1 MLKNE
6 ITKNMIYII
15 LLLAFVLRLPLLNG
29 SFWLD
34 EAAQF
39 LESARPFTQQL
50 NLKDDFQPPLMH
62 LLTFFSIRLGSVF
75 GLGQTEWWL
84 RIIPSLIPGILTIW
98 ALYCLALL
106 ITNKKIALL
115 SSLFVATSSFH
126 IFYSQEL
133 RPYSLPA
140 LWAILATWQMLL
152 LLKNQAQK
160 PLILFIIFSILG
172 LYSSYLYPF
181 LLIGQFIYLFK
192 EKLSFSKILASGG
205 LIIAGFLPWLAKF
218 LEQLQAG
225 QALRLSMPGWAE
237 TVSLPIFKT
246 ALILP
251 LKFVFGVADL
261 EMNLS
266 YAFLAL
272 IVFVPLAYLFFLSWR
287 KKQKH
292 LGFFF
297 CILFLPLLLSWLVS
311 FFVPVLQ
318 AKRVLFLLPI
328 FALLEAFLIDFY
340 HKQKPHLVRILVTS
354 ILIINLFTTF
364 AYWTKPNLQREN
376 WRALHQEI
384 TAKFPKS
391 ETALVFSFAHPFA
404 PWEFYDQD
412 NFKTFSSSVYYSSNL
427 ENPAETFKGL
437 SDYSYVLVFDYLRD
451 LTDPNDILLKTV
463 RDLGF
468 KEVGVLDYPNIGFVH
483 IYTLDNII
491 IAQTK

>member
-1 MLKNE
+1 
-6 ITKNMIYII
+6 MIYLI
-15 LLLAFVLRLPLLNG
+15 LLLAFLLRLPLLNG

-39 LESARPFTQQL
+39 LESARPLSQQL
-50 NLKDDFQPPLMH
+50 NIVDDFQPPLMH
-62 LLTFFSIRLGSVF
+62 LLTFFSIRLGNLF
-75 GLGQTEWWL
+75 GLGQTEWFL
-84 RIIPSLIPGILTIW
+84 RLIPSLIPGILTIW
-98 ALYCLALL
+98 ALYRLALT
-106 ITNKKIALL
+106 ITNRKIALL
-115 SSLFVATSSFH
+115 SSLFLATSSFH

-140 LWAILATWQMLL
+140 LWGILATWQMLL
-152 LLKNQAQK
+152 LLKSKAKK

-181 LLIGQFIYLFK
+181 LLIGQFVYLLK
-192 EKLSFSKILASGG
+192 EKLPFSKILVSGG
-205 LIIAGFLPWLAKF
+205 IIVASFLPWLSKF

-225 QALRLSMPGWAE
+225 QALRLSMPRWSE
-237 TVSLPIFKT
+237 TVSLPVFKT
-246 ALILP
+246 VLILP

-272 IVFVPLAYLFFLSWR
+272 VVFAPLTYLLFLSLR
-287 KKQKH
+287 KKQKN
-292 LGFFF
+292 LSFFF

-328 FALLEAFLIDFY
+328 FALLEAFLIDIY

-354 ILIINLFTTF
+354 VIIINLFTTF
-364 AYWTKPNLQREN
+364 AYWIKPNLQREN
-376 WRALHQEI
+376 WRALSQEI
-384 TAKFPKS
+384 SAKFSKTS
-391 ETALVFSFAHPFA
+391 TAVVFSFAHPFA
-404 PWEFYDQD
+404 PWEFYDQEG
-412 NFKTFSSSVYYSSNL
+412 FKTFSSGVYYLNNL

-451 LTDPNDILLKTV
+451 LTDPDDILLKTV

-468 KEVGVLDYPNIGFVH
+468 KEVGVLDYPNIGFVR

-491 IAQTK
+491 IAKANQK

>member
-1 MLKNE
+1 
-6 ITKNMIYII
+6 MIYII
-15 LLLAFVLRLPLLNG
+15 LILAFILRLPLLNG

-39 LESARPFTQQL
+39 LESARPLSQQL
-50 NLKDDFQPPLMH
+50 NIVDDFQPPLMH
-62 LLTFFSIRLGSVF
+62 LLTFFSIRLGSLF

-98 ALYCLALL
+98 ALYRLALTL
-106 ITNKKIALL
+106 TNRKIALL

-152 LLKNQAQK
+152 MLKNKAKK

-181 LLIGQFIYLFK
+181 LLIGQFAYLLK
-192 EKLSFSKILASGG
+192 EKLAFSKILVSGG
-205 LIIAGFLPWLAKF
+205 LIVAGFLPWLPKF
-218 LEQLQAG
+218 LEQLRAG
-225 QALRLSMPGWAE
+225 QALRLSMPGWSE

-251 LKFVFGVADL
+251 LKFVFGVSNL

-272 IVFVPLAYLFFLSWR
+272 IVFAPLTYLLFLSLR
-287 KKQKH
+287 QKQKS
-292 LGFFF
+292 LNFFF
-297 CILFLPLLLSWLVS
+297 CLLFLPLLLSWLVS

-328 FALLEAFLIDFY
+328 FTLLEAFLAMTY
-340 HKQKPHLVRILVTS
+340 YKQKPHLVRIFVS
-354 ILIINLFTTF
+354 AILIINIFSTL
-364 AYWTKPNLQREN
+364 AYWTKPQLQREN

-384 TAKFPKS
+384 VAKFPKDK
-391 ETALVFSFAHPFA
+391 TAVVFSFAHPFA
-404 PWEFYDQD
+404 PWELYDRTQ
-412 NFKTFSSSVYYSSNL
+412 FKTFSSGIYYANNL

-451 LTDPNDILLKTV
+451 LTDPDNILLKTV
-463 RDLGF
+463 QDLGF
-468 KEVGVLDYPNIGFVH
+468 KEVGVLDYPNIGFVR
-483 IYTLDNII
+483 IYTLNNII
-491 IAQTK
+491 IAEAK

>member
-1 MLKNE
+1 
-6 ITKNMIYII
+6 MIYII
-15 LLLAFVLRLPLLNG
+15 LILRLPLLNG

-39 LESARPFTQQL
+39 LESARPLSQQL
-50 NLKDDFQPPLMH
+50 NIVDDFQPPLMH
-62 LLTFFSIRLGSVF
+62 LLTFFSIRLGSLF
-75 GLGQTEWWL
+75 GLSQTEWFL
-84 RIIPSLIPGILTIW
+84 RLIPSLIPGILTIW
-98 ALYCLALL
+98 ALYRLALL
-106 ITNKKIALL
+106 ITNRKIALL
-115 SSLFVATSSFH
+115 SILFLATSSFH

-140 LWAILATWQMLL
+140 LWGILATWQMLL
-152 LLKNQAQK
+152 LIKNKAQK

-181 LLIGQFIYLFK
+181 LLIGQFLYLLK
-192 EKLSFSKILASGG
+192 EKFSFPKILVSGG
-205 LIIAGFLPWLAKF
+205 MIIASFLPWLSKF

-225 QALRLSMPGWAE
+225 QVLRLSMPGWSE

-261 EMNLS
+261 EMNLA

-272 IVFVPLAYLFFLSWR
+272 IVFVPLAYLFFLSLR
-287 KKQKH
+287 QKQKN

-311 FFVPVLQ
+311 FFIPVLQ

-328 FALLEAFLIDFY
+328 FALLEASLAMTY
-340 HKQKPHLVRILVTS
+340 AQKKPHLVKIFVS
-354 ILIINLFTTF
+354 AILIINLFSTV
-364 AYWTKPNLQREN
+364 AYWRKPQLQREN
-376 WRALHQEI
+376 WRDLTQEI
-384 TAKFPKS
+384 STKFPKK
-391 ETALVFSFAHPFA
+391 ETAVVFSFAHPFA
-404 PWEFYDQD
+404 PWQFYAQED
-412 NFKTFSSSVYYSSNL
+412 FKTFSSGVYYFSDL
-427 ENPAETFKGL
+427 KNPAETFKGL

-451 LTDPNDILLKTV
+451 LTDPNDLILKTV

-468 KEVGVLDYPNIGFVH
+468 KEVGVLDYPNIGFVR

-491 IAQTK
+491 IARVK

>member
-1 MLKNE
+1 
-6 ITKNMIYII
+6 MIYII
-15 LLLAFVLRLPLLNG
+15 LFLALILRLPLLNG

-39 LESARPFTQQL
+39 LESARPLAQQL
-50 NLKDDFQPPLMH
+50 NIKDDFQPPLMH
-62 LLTFFSIRLGSVF
+62 LITFLSIRLGNLF
-75 GLGQTEWWL
+75 GLGQSEWFL
-84 RIIPSLIPGILTIW
+84 RIIPSLIPGILSIW
-98 ALYCLALL
+98 ALYQLALKL
-106 ITNKKIALL
+106 TNRKIALL
-115 SSLFVATSSFH
+115 SSLFLATSSFH

-133 RPYSLPA
+133 RPYSLPT
-140 LWAILATWQMLL
+140 LWGILATWQMLL
-152 LLKNQAQK
+152 MLKSKAKK

-192 EKLSFSKILASGG
+192 EKLSFSKILVSGG
-205 LIIAGFLPWLAKF
+205 IILAGFLPWLPKF

-225 QALRLSMPGWAE
+225 QALRINMPGWSE
-237 TVSLPIFKT
+237 TVSLPVFKT

-261 EMNLS
+261 EINLA

-272 IVFVPLAYLFFLSWR
+272 VVFAPLAYLLFLSLR
-287 KKQKH
+287 QKQKN
-292 LGFFF
+292 LSFFF
-297 CILFLPLLLSWLVS
+297 CILFLPLVTSWLVS
-311 FFVPVLQ
+311 FFIPVLQ

-328 FALLEAFLIDFY
+328 FALLEAFLIDTY
-340 HKQKPHLVRILVTS
+340 HKQKTYLVKILVSS
-354 ILIINLFTTF
+354 ILIINLFSTL
-364 AYWTKPNLQREN
+364 AYWTKPQLQREN
-376 WRALHQEI
+376 WRALSQEVS
-384 TAKFPKS
+384 AKFPKS

-404 PWEFYDQD
+404 PWEFYDQVG
-412 NFKTFSSSVYYSSNL
+412 FKTFSSGVYYSNNL

-451 LTDPNDILLKTV
+451 LTDPDGIVLKAV

-468 KEVGVLDYPNIGFVH
+468 KEIGVLDYPNIGFVR

-491 IAQTK
+491 IAKAK

>member
-1 MLKNE
+1 
-6 ITKNMIYII
+6 MIYLI

-39 LESARPFTQQL
+39 LESARPLSQQL
-50 NLKDDFQPPLMH
+50 NIVDDFQPPLMH
-62 LLTFFSIRLGSVF
+62 LLTFLSIRVGNLFS
-75 GLGQTEWWL
+75 LGQTEWWL
-84 RIIPSLIPGILTIW
+84 RLIPSLIPGILTIW
-98 ALYCLALL
+98 ALYHLALTL
-106 ITNKKIALL
+106 TNRKIALL
-115 SSLFVATSSFH
+115 SSLIIATSSFH

-140 LWAILATWQMLL
+140 LWAILATWQMLM
-152 LLKNQAQK
+152 LLKSKAKK
-160 PLILFIIFSILG
+160 PLVLFIIFSILG

-181 LLIGQFIYLFK
+181 LLIGQFLYLLK
-192 EKLSFSKILASGG
+192 EKLSFSKVLVSGG
-205 LIIAGFLPWLAKF
+205 LIATGFLPWLPKF

-225 QALRLSMPGWAE
+225 QALRLSMPGWSE

-251 LKFVFGVADL
+251 LKFVFGVSNL
-261 EMNLS
+261 EMNLA

-272 IVFVPLAYLFFLSWR
+272 VVFVPLIYLFMLSLSQ
-287 KKQKH
+287 KQKH

-311 FFVPVLQ
+311 FFIPVLQ

-328 FALLEAFLIDFY
+328 FAMLEAFFIMTY
-340 HKQKPHLVRILVTS
+340 YKQRPHLAKILVAA
-354 ILIINLFTTF
+354 ILIINLFSTL
-364 AYWTKPNLQREN
+364 AYWTKPSLQREN
-376 WRALHQEI
+376 WRALTQEI
-384 TAKFPKS
+384 AVKFPQN
-391 ETALVFSFAHPFA
+391 ETAVVFAFNKPFA
-404 PWEFYDQD
+404 PWEIYDQTGY
-412 NFKTFSSSVYYSSNL
+412 KTFSSGVYYASDL

-451 LTDPNDILLKTV
+451 LTDPDDLLLKTV

-468 KEVGVLDYPNIGFVH
+468 KEIGVLDYSNIGFVR

-491 IAQTK
+491 IAGTK

>member
-1 MLKNE
+1 
-6 ITKNMIYII
+6 MIYLI

-39 LESARPFTQQL
+39 LESARPLSQQL
-50 NLKDDFQPPLMH
+50 NIVDDFQPPLMH
-62 LLTFFSIRLGSVF
+62 LLTFFSIRLGNLF
-75 GLGQTEWWL
+75 GLGQTEWFL
-84 RIIPSLIPGILTIW
+84 RLIPSLIPGVLTIW
-98 ALYCLALL
+98 ALYHLALKL
-106 ITNKKIALL
+106 TNRKIALL

-140 LWAILATWQMLL
+140 LWAILATWQMLIML
-152 LLKNQAQK
+152 RSKAKK

-181 LLIGQFIYLFK
+181 LLIGQFIYLLK

-205 LIIAGFLPWLAKF
+205 LIVAGFLPWLPKF

-225 QALRLSMPGWAE
+225 QALRLSMPGWSE

-251 LKFVFGVADL
+251 LKFVFGVSNL

-272 IVFVPLAYLFFLSWR
+272 MVFAPLAYLLFLSLR
-287 KKQKH
+287 QKQKH
-292 LGFFF
+292 LNFFF

-311 FFVPVLQ
+311 FFIPVLQ

-328 FALLEAFLIDFY
+328 FAMLEAFLIMTY
-340 HKQKPHLVRILVTS
+340 YKQKPHLVRILVS
-354 ILIINLFTTF
+354 AILIINLFSTL
-364 AYWTKPNLQREN
+364 AYWTKPNLQGEN
-376 WRALHQEI
+376 WRALTQEI
-384 TAKFPKS
+384 TAKFPKN
-391 ETALVFSFAHPFA
+391 ETAVVFSFNAPFA
-404 PWEFYDQD
+404 PWEFYDQTGFD
-412 NFKTFSSSVYYSSNL
+412 TFSSGVYYTSDL

-451 LTDPNDILLKTV
+451 LTDPEDVLLKTV

-468 KEVGVLDYPNIGFVH
+468 KEVGVIDYPNIGFVR

-491 IAQTK
+491 IADAK